1 MVSAFCRQAFFLPLV
16 SGVAHRSGPR
26 QVDVHSFHTQPETFE
41 LIWQL
46 LWSLIRAHGPLKSKT
61 QACYIPR
68 WSCSIFDHPLLLGKF
83 SVLYRRNF
91 FSLRNY
97 LTDFTR
103 KWSPFS
109 EDWQKRKWTLSLST
123 RKLKRKQNNKQ
134 TKKYSAVEMPRA
146 IQAFFARYSER
157 QGSRGVKTERIN
169 GDQKLFF
176 CLRAK

>member
-26 QVDVHSFHTQPETFE
+26 QVDVLSFHTQPETFE
-41 LIWQL
+41 LISQL
-46 LWSLIRAHGPLKSKT
+46 LLSLIRAHGPLRSKT
-61 QACYIPR
+61 QASYIPR
-68 WSCSIFDHPLLLGKF
+68 WSCSIFDHPLFLGTF
-83 SVLYRRNF
+83 SVLYRWNF

-103 KWSPFS
+103 KWSPFF
-109 EDWQKRKWTLSLST
+109 EDWQKRLST

-134 TKKYSAVEMPRA
+134 TKTYSAVEMPRA

-157 QGSRGVKTERIN
+157 QGSRGVKTECIN

>member
-1 MVSAFCRQAFFLPLV
+1 MVSAFWRQAVFLPLV
-16 SGVAHRSGPR
+16 SAVAHRSGPR
-26 QVDVHSFHTQPETFE
+26 QVDVISFHTQPETFE
-41 LIWQL
+41 LISQL

-61 QACYIPR
+61 QACYIPC

-83 SVLYRRNF
+83 SVLCRRNF

-103 KWSPFS
+103 KWSPFF
-109 EDWQKRKWTLSLST
+109 EDWQKWKWTLSLST
-123 RKLKRKQNNKQ
+123 RKLKGKQNNKQ

-157 QGSRGVKTERIN
+157 QGSREVMTECIN
-169 GDQKLFF
+169 GDQKIFF